1 MGSEMCI
8 RDSCSEAMTNFGR
21 IASDDI
27 SNTLN
32 EVRVTSVER
41 DLVAIEQDA
50 LVLDGAVKFLPAPA

>member
-1 MGSEMCI
+1 
-8 RDSCSEAMTNFGR
+8 MTNFGR